1 MVTNTGKVYTGN
13 RKIYEATYYTID
25 GSKVTVKQGKNFG
38 FQVDG
43 KIVTTKGINQYHFL
57 QIME

>member
-1 MVTNTGKVYTGN
+1 MK
-13 RKIYEATYYTID
+13 RHIYTID